1 MKIINKLH
9 TLLGLSL
16 LSLTITSSQV
26 SASANANAN
35 ANAIAIPNSNGIVI
49 PTPIGNIII
58 NPDRTKPFDQN
69 YWVTTHN
76 AYEKI
81 NQNLAE
87 MPRQLRD
94 GVRGF
99 MLDLYVDNKQR
110 GANRI
115 KVCHKGEPAC
125 YGPWANQLKNEFI
138 PFLRNNPSEVVTL
151 FLETY
156 VGEADLQQVFDALP
170 ELATYS
176 FNPKNFTTPG
186 WPTMRAMA
194 QNNNRLILLTDK
206 REVARDYT
214 VNGRTVTVLFDQ
226 DWIVQNHWST
236 LGAAASNIERAHNW
250 SCPTRWN
257 SLPLATQKVAERTGK
272 QWNRLFLMN
281 QFHTATSTTLDSGA
295 YDNNLTYLMRRTA
308 NCGVKPHFIGI
319 NNYQNGDTLNYTRTL
334 TEGGIYLWEGNNAD
348 KKQDTVCAIPAG
360 HKTLKFPTQGCEND
374 EARSMSISGM
384 KAGTRI
390 TVYDNPDAHRND
402 DYAIIDI
409 KRDIGFNEDI
419 VIGSFER
426 TQDNNSYQIVY
437 VRNDGLDGKISRLE
451 ISNTPTDF
459 SDAAIA
465 MHEGNSATQNLDCTV
480 PFNSVHRFRM
490 SSGRFGCSNDEI
502 RSATIIKAK
511 AGTSFF
517 VRGHPDGN
525 DTQGKAEIIIK
536 RDIRWPVVVGSFDR
550 NFENADF
557 QIIKRGKGVDGLISH
572 GVFNGAQ

>member
-1 MKIINKLH
+1 MKPIKILNAF
-9 TLLGLSL
+9 LGLSL
-16 LSLTITSSQV
+16 LSLTITSAQ
-26 SASANANAN
+26 ANTYADK
-35 ANAIAIPNSNGIVI
+35 S
-49 PTPIGNIII
+49 
-58 NPDRTKPFDQN
+58 KPFDQY

-76 AYEKI
+76 SYEKI

-99 MLDLYVDNKQR
+99 MLDLYIDNKQR

-115 KVCHKGEPAC
+115 KVCHKKEPAC
-125 YGPWANQLKNEFI
+125 YGPWFNQLRNEFI

-156 VGEADLQQVFDALP
+156 VEQDDLQQVFNALP
-170 ELATYS
+170 ELANYS
-176 FNPKNFTTPG
+176 FNPKNFTTQG

-226 DWIVQNHWST
+226 DWIIQNRWDT
-236 LGAAASNIERAHNW
+236 LGSAATNVERAHNW

-257 SLPLATQKVAERTGK
+257 SWPLTTQKVAGSTGK

-281 QFHTATSTTLDSGA
+281 QFHTATSTIFDSGA

-308 NCGVKPHFIGI
+308 NCGVKPHFISI
-319 NNYQNGDTLNYTRTL
+319 NNYQNGDTFNYTRTL
-334 TEGGIYLWEGNNAD
+334 TEGGIVLWEGNNAD
-348 KKQDTVCAIPAG
+348 KKQDAVCAIPAG
-360 HKTLKFPTQGCEND
+360 NKTLRFPTQGCEND

-384 KAGTRI
+384 KKGTRI
-390 TVYDNPDAHRND
+390 TVYDSANAHRDD

-409 KRDIGFNEDI
+409 KRDIGIHEDV

-426 TQDNNSYQIVY
+426 TVNNNDYQAVF

-451 ISNTPTDF
+451 ISATPTDF

-465 MHEGNSATQNLDCTV
+465 MHEGNNATQNLDCTV
-480 PFNSVHRFRM
+480 PFSSNHRFGMKR
-490 SSGRFGCSNDEI
+490 GNYGCSNDEI

-511 AGTSFF
+511 AGTSFIL
-517 VRGHPDGN
+517 RGHPDGR
-525 DTQGKAEIIIK
+525 DSQGRAEVIIK
-536 RDIRWPVVVGSFDR
+536 RDIRFPVVIGSFNG

-557 QIIKRGKGVDGLISH
+557 KILKTGQGIDGLISH
-572 GVFNGAQ
+572 GVFNGAR